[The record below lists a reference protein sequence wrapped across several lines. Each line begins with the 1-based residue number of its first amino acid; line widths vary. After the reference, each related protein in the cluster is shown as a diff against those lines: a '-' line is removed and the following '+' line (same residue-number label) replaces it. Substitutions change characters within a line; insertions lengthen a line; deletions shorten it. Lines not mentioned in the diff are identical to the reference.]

1 MVGGVFSVKMPGYE
15 RFDIDPPEDSI
26 EEVDIITE
34 PISFVEKK
42 VPDFDHIEVEVSLED
57 NMVDYKEKSET
68 INRASDFFLE
78 NNDNFRLSWQEVA
91 EKIDK
96 DLDMDPSRP
105 PQPGCNKEYLRC
117 FTKFIT
123 NISYNF
129 PTPRQSIG
137 AQHSPGLAYPV

>member
-1 MVGGVFSVKMPGYE
+1 MPGYE

-105 PQPGCNKEYLRC
+105 PEPGCNNEYAR
-117 FTKFIT
+117 
-123 NISYNF
+123 
-129 PTPRQSIG
+129 
-137 AQHSPGLAYPV
+137 

>member
-57 NMVDYKEKSET
+57 NFENNMTSGVDYKEKSET

-117 FTKFIT
+117 V
-123 NISYNF
+123 
-129 PTPRQSIG
+129 
-137 AQHSPGLAYPV
+137 LAYLYFQ

>member
-1 MVGGVFSVKMPGYE
+1 MNSPKAERGYLQQK
-15 RFDIDPPEDSI
+15 RKPSPVDSI
-26 EEVDIITE
+26 EEADIITE

-57 NMVDYKEKSET
+57 NFENNMTSVDYKEKSET
-68 INRASDFFLE
+68 INRASDFFPE

-117 FTKFIT
+117 VLESIF
-123 NISYNF
+123 SLYDRYNV
-129 PTPRQSIG
+129 
-137 AQHSPGLAYPV
+137 YV